1 VSYEIRGG
9 PDVPGWDGG
18 EVRGE
23 SWREAIAGTLGP
35 AGAPCNCGCQGEP
48 GGSSGY
54 PEILEREP
62 GEGQPGRV
70 LLGLMMGQ
78 RNADPLTQYEEARAA
93 AVAERPVEERGAR
106 HTPGCEH
113 LFRTGTGRNLAGSAA
128 RAALR
133 DTEARR
139 ETGFQYWTV
148 RHHYG
153 EQR

>member
-35 AGAPCNCGCQGEP
+35 AGAPCNCGCQGDQ
-48 GGSSGY
+48 SSGL
-54 PEILEREP
+54 PDDSGREP

-70 LLGLMMGQ
+70 LLGLMLGQ

-93 AVAERPVEERGAR
+93 AAAERPVELRDAR
-106 HTPGCEH
+106 HTPGNEL
-113 LFRTGTGRNLAGSAA
+113 LFRNADGSNLAGSAA
-128 RAALR
+128 LAIVRGQDVR
-133 DTEARR
+133 FTYR
-139 ETGFQYWTV
+139 E
-148 RHHYG
+148 RP
-153 EQR
+153 